1 MISPT
6 EEDNRDQSSVLRRLS
21 NTELGNIDKR
31 PLSLPVYPVQTVA
44 IERDMQS
51 VTWASATVM
60 VR

>member
-31 PLSLPVYPVQTVA
+31 PLSLPVYQVQTVA
-44 IERDMQS
+44 IEREVQS